1 MFKDSIFVEESQKLI
16 NSSAILE
23 DTLNEDGIKINKV
36 TLDSKSAKI
45 IDREKGK
52 YITISFDRDNK
63 LNVESLINEIKNAFL
78 DLMEYLKVP
87 KNAKVLFVG
96 LGNKDV
102 TSDKFGY
109 LFIEKTDISTKRF
122 KIYKDTVGI
131 TNIKSVDFI
140 RVVSELVQA
149 DLVIVAD
156 SLKAE
161 HLSRLGNTIQL
172 STGGLCPGSAISE
185 KKASISKKSIRTN
198 VICVGVPTIINMK
211 DIQEENPDL
220 LVSSKDI
227 DRVVDNMSSLLSI
240 TINRLF

>member
-1 MFKDSIFVEESQKLI
+1 MFKDSIFVEESQKL
-16 NSSAILE
+16 
-23 DTLNEDGIKINKV
+23 TLNEDGIKINKV

-109 LFIEKTDISTKRF
+109 LFIEKTEFFNKEF
-122 KIYKDTVGI
+122 K
-131 TNIKSVDFI
+131 NIKI
-140 RVVSELVQA
+140 
-149 DLVIVAD
+149 
-156 SLKAE
+156 
-161 HLSRLGNTIQL
+161 
-172 STGGLCPGSAISE
+172 
-185 KKASISKKSIRTN
+185 
-198 VICVGVPTIINMK
+198 
-211 DIQEENPDL
+211 
-220 LVSSKDI
+220 
-227 DRVVDNMSSLLSI
+227 
-240 TINRLF
+240 